1 MKKNVVATLI
11 TCLCIIQYSFTQV
24 VDTVAAK
31 PTKVY
36 ASGRNILK
44 MNISS
49 LAFSNYSFTYERGI
63 GKKVSLSL
71 NYRFMP
77 NGELPYQNQIKS
89 LINDNSIDFGNFK
102 IGGYALTPELRLYSH
117 KNMRGFYL
125 ALYGRY
131 SSFDMTI
138 PIKYTYTTPLGST
151 SKSALFTGNVS
162 AMCSGFMVG
171 TQHNIFKNCV
181 IDIWIVGAHFG
192 NSSSK
197 DLKAT
202 FSTPLSATPPAPGY
216 DSEQTAM
223 QKAINGIDA
232 SPFKVTGKVDNS
244 GSFATLDASG
254 PWLGIRGL
262 GFNFGIRF

>member
-1 MKKNVVATLI
+1 
-11 TCLCIIQYSFTQV
+11 
-24 VDTVAAK
+24 
-31 PTKVY
+31 
-36 ASGRNILK
+36 
-44 MNISS
+44 
-49 LAFSNYSFTYERGI
+49 LAFSNYSFTYERAI
-63 GKKVSLSL
+63 GKKASVSL

-77 NGELPYQNQIKS
+77 NGDMPYQSQVKELIK
-89 LINDNSIDFGNFK
+89 DNTIDFGNFK
-102 IGGYALTPELRLYSH
+102 IGGYALTPEFRLYSH
-117 KNMRGFYL
+117 KNMRGFYI

-138 PIKYTYTTPLGST
+138 PIKYTYTTPAGSNT
-151 SKSALFTGNVS
+151 KSALFTGNVS
-162 AMCSGFMVG
+162 ATSGGFMIG

-202 FSTPLSATPPAPGY
+202 FNPALSGTPPAPGY
-216 DSEQTAM
+216 KSEQQAM
-223 QKAINGIDA
+223 QDAINGIDA
-232 SPFKVTGKVDNS
+232 SPFKVTGKVDAS

-262 GFNFGIRF
+262 GINFGVRF

>member
-1 MKKNVVATLI
+1 MH
-11 TCLCIIQYSFTQV
+11 YSIAQT
-24 VDTVAAK
+24 VDTVPAK
-31 PTKVY
+31 PHKVY

-44 MNISS
+44 MNLSS
-49 LAFSNYSFTYERGI
+49 LALNNYSFTYERGI
-63 GKKVSLSL
+63 GKKTSLSV

-77 NGELPYQNQIKS
+77 NGDMPYQSQIKS

-102 IGGYALTPELRLYSH
+102 IGGYAITPEFRLYSH

-125 ALYGRY
+125 AVYGRY

-138 PIKYTYTTPLGST
+138 PLKYTYTTPTAST
-151 SKSALFTGNVS
+151 TKSALFTGNVS
-162 AMCSGFMVG
+162 AMSGGFMIG

-181 IDIWIVGAHFG
+181 IDIWIVGTHFG

-202 FSTPLSATPPAPGY
+202 FTPALSGTAPAPGY
-216 DSEQTAM
+216 DSEQTAV